1 MGIKNLMFGDIEI
14 EKNEFHHYKNPIFLN
29 AVNVDNIFISTNVS
43 SGENKL

>member
-14 EKNEFHHYKNPIFLN
+14 EKNEFHRYK
-29 AVNVDNIFISTNVS
+29 ISKNVS